1 MKKRDECPNVLESF
15 FRTRFSWCLVSLYPI
30 LLSIKMSLICKSPSF
45 MTSAFATCNF
55 NLVSPLKYSIRSL
68 NISRTSSHFR
78 ELEGLTSLEGESL
91 IHEVDSG
98 SLETAASVRNFRQNF
113 LECTNQY
120 AVLGCLWTH
129 FETNYLPLLS
139 RNIKKVA
146 HFGKWRSN
154 NGPDK
159 RLEAS
164 EFQKTVPLLPR
175 KKEELKNNT
184 QNEWKQIMT
193 LKKTNKGIT
202 KT

>member
-98 SLETAASVRNFRQNF
+98 SLETAASVRNFRQ
-113 LECTNQY
+113 
-120 AVLGCLWTH
+120 
-129 FETNYLPLLS
+129 
-139 RNIKKVA
+139 
-146 HFGKWRSN
+146 WRSN